1 MHISAPSGATGKLN
15 DDRVMEVVIE
25 TIGVHLPDLEALSLT
40 NNGLKT
46 LRVLSKIVEK
56 APKIKV
62 LYLDRNKLMQCKEL
76 DNVSKLNLNV
86 LKLDGNPFLGNFKDG
101 TDYSNQAWAIPSI
114 FVQNDY
120 LNQFFNKILF
130 AF

>member
-1 MHISAPSGATGKLN
+1 MTAPSGATGKLN

-56 APKIKV
+56 ARNIKI
-62 LYLDRNKLMQCKEL
+62 LYLDNNKLSHSKEL
-76 DNVSKLNLNV
+76 DNISKLNIV
-86 LKLDGNPFLGNFKDG
+86 ELKLDGNPFIANFKEG
-101 TDYSNQAWAIPSI
+101 ADYSR
-114 FVQNDY
+114 
-120 LNQFFNKILF
+120 
-130 AF
+130 

>member
-1 MHISAPSGATGKLN
+1 MTASSGATGKLN

-114 FVQNDY
+114 FVQNY
-120 LNQFFNKILF
+120 YSNQFFNKIL
-130 AF
+130 